1 MRILMIYPEP
11 DQDKRP
17 RFGFSYEM
25 LTIATILHKQHTVTI
40 RDYSCQKIDWT
51 TFSDDIDRKK
61 YDLILLECDSFAL
74 KRSENLIQA
83 KKILSL
89 IQRRVPVIVYGNYS
103 YITQKQ
109 FDMANYTI
117 IHNDINEIIALI
129 NQIDSAHPIPFI
141 DDFNVIPHIDRR
153 LLMSID
159 YYKENA
165 ASTLLQTAKGCENSC
180 IFCQRKGWQK
190 HYVPH
195 SIEYVLEELWVLR
208 TQNYHNIW
216 IIDENFTFDLR
227 RAKQLLNAIY
237 QEQLMDGFRFFISSW
252 ANIDK
257 DFLDLA
263 KKCNVRII
271 SFGIESG
278 SKDILRFYRK
288 NINIDY
294 VPELIRYANSIGL
307 FTVGNFIL
315 GAPMETDE
323 TIDQTF
329 SLIRSCEFDQINI
342 KILDYMIG
350 SELYESLPQLY
361 KIESHVFSCAESGLT
376 SFPLKEMIC
385 RRDAFIKQYY
395 MEHKEIIAKKIF
407 QYGYPY

>member
-1 MRILMIYPEP
+1 ME
-11 DQDKRP
+11 
-17 RFGFSYEM
+17 
-25 LTIATILHKQHTVTI
+25 TIVI
-40 RDYSCQKIDWT
+40 
-51 TFSDDIDRKK
+51 
-61 YDLILLECDSFAL
+61 
-74 KRSENLIQA
+74 
-83 KKILSL
+83 SL
-89 IQRRVPVIVYGNYS
+89 
-103 YITQKQ
+103 
-109 FDMANYTI
+109 DMANYTI

-141 DDFNVIPHIDRR
+141 DDFNAIPHIDRR

-195 SIEYVLEELWVLR
+195 SIEYVLEELRVLR

-376 SFPLKEMIC
+376 SFPLKEMIR